1 MTVDMSI
8 EVWKDIPD
16 YEGIYQVSNFGRIR
30 SLDRYVTHKN
40 GAIHFKAGQ
49 IQTLQDNGNGRLYKQ
64 LKVNGKGKNYY
75 VSRAVMLAFVGE
87 RPEGYHICHI
97 DGNIKNNRLDNL
109 RYDSPTEN
117 NIDQFRHDN
126 GRKNHSTSLETVLK
140 IRQTFKTNNY
150 TTKELAEMFN
160 VSVHVIRGIVNNRTF
175 QWLNDD
181 GTIRPSKTAI
191 TY

>member
-1 MTVDMSI
+1 MST

-16 YEGIYQVSNFGRIR
+16 YVGTYQVSNYGRIK
-30 SLDRYVTHKN
+30 SLDRQVWN
-40 GAIHFKAGQ
+40 GKSYYTKYGQ

-126 GRKNHSTSLETVLK
+126 GRKNHSTSLETVLE

-160 VSVHVIRGIVNNRTF
+160 VSVHVVRGIVYNHTF
-175 QWLNDD
+175 NWLNDD
-181 GTIRPSKTAI
+181 GTIRDSKTAI
-191 TY
+191 AY